1 MTFKGLH
8 INKVLCP
15 TPFEDQKSNLS
26 KQVKQKFYCILYME
40 FNMFSLYLYLYN
52 CCILIDMRVTVTS
65 MKIKKT
71 CILSSWLLRRDLI
84 YSSSICTDSW
94 TIMTSPIHCLWSI
107 DLKQNWSIPIN
118 NAQYRCM
125 MSVSIQ
131 VSFFL

>member
-1 MTFKGLH
+1 MTFKDLH

-71 CILSSWLLRRDLI
+71 CILSS
-84 YSSSICTDSW
+84 
-94 TIMTSPIHCLWSI
+94 
-107 DLKQNWSIPIN
+107 
-118 NAQYRCM
+118 
-125 MSVSIQ
+125 
-131 VSFFL
+131 